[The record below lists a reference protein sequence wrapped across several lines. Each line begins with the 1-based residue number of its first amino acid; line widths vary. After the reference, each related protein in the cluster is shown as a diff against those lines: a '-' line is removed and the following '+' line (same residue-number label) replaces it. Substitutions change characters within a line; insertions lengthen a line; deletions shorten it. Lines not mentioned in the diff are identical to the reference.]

1 MYNAV
6 GIGYARRVAVGGLP
20 TSSHGLG
27 VSVSEGMDM
36 KGIALGL
43 AFAGVAAFGFGGV
56 ASAQQAPEE
65 VGAVAVFCY
74 EVGFGISDCS
84 QAVETALVAETVAN
98 VNAALADQGIVF
110 VVD

>member
-1 MYNAV
+1 MYNAL
-6 GIGYARRVAVGGLP
+6 GIGYARRVAVGGP
-20 TSSHGLG
+20 FTPSRGLG

-43 AFAGVAAFGFGGV
+43 AIAGVASFGFAGA

-65 VGAVAVFCY
+65 VGAVAVFCV
-74 EVGFGISDCS
+74 ELGFGISDCS
-84 QAVETALVAETVAN
+84 QAVETALVAETVGS
-98 VNAALADQGIVF
+98 VNAALADAGIMY